1 MSHVVT
7 AKDTL
12 LAHLSPSSREQF
24 RRVRQAEADAFVA
37 AHRLHVVQLLASIGA
52 YQLGL
57 AELSRQHAVA
67 GQPELADCGRQV
79 MESLATAIK
88 TEIAGFV
95 ARGSEAQR

>member
-1 MSHVVT
+1 MSHVT
-7 AKDTL
+7 ARQAV
-12 LAHLSPSSREQF
+12 LAQLSPSSREQF

-67 GQPELADCGRQV
+67 AQPALADCGRQV
-79 MESLATAIK
+79 IDCLAAAIRA
-88 TEIAGFV
+88 EIAGFV
-95 ARGSEAQR
+95 ERGSEALR